1 MIHITRKHI
10 LAAFM
15 FASAMAWA
23 EEANTFY
30 FNDAVLMPGET
41 ANIELCMKNAAADL
55 TCLEAE
61 IQLPEGLS
69 LALDEEGNPIATLYR
84 NRSTNHELLTGVL
97 RNGNLKL
104 LVCDIDGHKFNGND
118 GPILSFRVQANDTA
132 PTGECVVATAGESL
146 LVNTAAKGVYSV
158 GVTGNVLI
166 TDDPTD
172 LKDLKDAKGAD
183 TKAIYNLAGQ
193 IVNSKSKNTK
203 LPRGI
208 FIKDGKKTLF
218 K

>member
-1 MIHITRKHI
+1 MIHFTRKHI

-15 FASAMAWA
+15 FASAAAWA

-30 FNDAVLMPGET
+30 FTDAVLMPGET
-41 ANIELCMKNAAADL
+41 ANIELCMKNVSADL

-84 NRSTNHELLTGVL
+84 NRSVNHELLTGIL
-97 RNGNLKL
+97 KNGNLKL
-104 LVCDIDGHKFNGND
+104 LVSDIKGHVFSGKE
-118 GPILSFRVQANDTA
+118 GPILSFRVRANDTA
-132 PTGECVVATAGESL
+132 PTGEYSVATVGESL
-146 LVNTAAKGVYSV
+146 LVNTAAKGIYSV
-158 GVTGNVLI
+158 GVAGNVLI

-172 LKDLKDAKGAD
+172 LKDLEDAKD
-183 TKAIYNLAGQ
+183 SDDKAIYNLAGQ
-193 IVNSKSKNTK
+193 IVNSKSSNSK

-208 FIKDGKKTLF
+208 FIKNGQKTLF